1 MSTSKKI
8 REKIW
13 TKLHDVARPD
23 TRFHLNFAEVIPDF
37 EGSEDAI
44 DRVVVDSAYEESG
57 FAFITPDNCLVDL
70 RRRMIEA
77 GKPMVM

>member
-44 DRVVVDSAYEESG
+44 DRVVVDSAYEESS
-57 FAFITPDNCLVDL
+57 FAFITPFLGTD
-70 RRRMIEA
+70 
-77 GKPMVM
+77 KW